1 LSRLSPNP
9 HRITNASFG
18 PGDEPETESP
28 TKYIDEAVG
37 RRYVGCTFANF
48 DITGKDSAK
57 KQDALWDAVD
67 YAKRFRE
74 HYEAGRSLVFVGPK
88 GTGKDHLMTAVIR
101 QIASG
106 WKQPGKVVF
115 RDGLKLYAEFRG
127 AFGSHISEDQ
137 IIDKYIAPTLLSIS
151 DPLPPVGSLSEH
163 EKRMALRIIDGRY
176 RESKPMVVTIN
187 AVNRNEINDRL
198 GAQAT
203 DRLFEDA
210 IVVRCNWASH
220 RVRSFE

>member
-1 LSRLSPNP
+1 MPLQTFDT
-9 HRITNASFG
+9 I
-18 PGDEPETESP
+18 ETESP

-48 DITGKDSAK
+48 DCQGKDSGK
-57 KQDALWDAVD
+57 KQDALNAAVD
-67 YAKRFRE
+67 YANRFRE

-101 QIASG
+101 QVALG

-115 RDGLKLYAEFRG
+115 RDGLRLFAEFRG
-127 AFGSHISEDQ
+127 AFGSPVTEDQ
-137 IIDKYIAPTLLSIS
+137 IVDKYIAPMLLAIS
-151 DPLPPVGSLSEH
+151 DPLPPVGSLSEY
-163 EKRMALRIIDGRY
+163 EKRMTQRIIDGRY
-176 RESKPMVVTIN
+176 RDAKPITSTIN
-187 AVNRNEINDRL
+187 AINRNEVTERL
-198 GAQAT
+198 GVQAT

-220 RVRSFE
+220 RVRNFE